1 MAFPQMEMI
10 IYVKNYQI
18 TIIIE
23 KSIYLHYKI

>member
-1 MAFPQMEMI
+1 MAFPQMEII

-23 KSIYLHYKI
+23 KIYIFAL